1 MTGPRKFTE
10 GKAALAHRGPM
21 SMTSQ
26 HIETIRFKALRCR
39 ELAES
44 ASDAEVAEELRRIAA
59 EIDAA
64 IAVLGTERTEEAWN
78 PEAVPNKHPA
88 REGTNA

>member
-1 MTGPRKFTE
+1 MNAE
-10 GKAALAHRGPM
+10 
-21 SMTSQ
+21 

-59 EIDAA
+59 EIDTA
-64 IAVLGTERTEEAWN
+64 IAVFGSDRTKEGRN
-78 PEAVPNKHPA
+78 PEAVPNKHSA
-88 REGTNA
+88 CEGTNA

>member
-1 MTGPRKFTE
+1 MNAE
-10 GKAALAHRGPM
+10 
-21 SMTSQ
+21 

-44 ASDAEVAEELRRIAA
+44 ASDAEVAEELRLIAA

-64 IAVLGTERTEEAWN
+64 IAVLASERTKADWN
-78 PEAVPNKHPA
+78 PEAVPNKHSA
-88 REGTNA
+88 CEGTNA